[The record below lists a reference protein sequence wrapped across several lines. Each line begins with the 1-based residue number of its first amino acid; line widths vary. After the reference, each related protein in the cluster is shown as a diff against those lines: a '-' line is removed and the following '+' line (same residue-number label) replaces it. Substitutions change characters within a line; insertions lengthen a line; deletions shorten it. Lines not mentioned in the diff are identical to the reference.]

1 MKRNK
6 GITLIALV
14 ITILFSYDYGRKCS
28 NGNKFLLTEKL
39 LNYEKLEIIKK

>member
-14 ITILFSYDYGRKCS
+14 ITIKINRTRGITRYRSLGY
-28 NGNKFLLTEKL
+28 
-39 LNYEKLEIIKK
+39 LEFTLPLSIDR